1 MKKLI
6 AGNWKMNASL
16 AGNETLVNEL
26 RAGIGAPA
34 CDVAICVPSPY
45 FQQVQGLLAGQD
57 TIVMGSQNVS
67 SHESGAYTGDVS
79 ATMLKEFGIRYAIVG
94 HSERR
99 LHQAESDTHV
109 AIKAERALEA
119 GITPIVCVGETLRE
133 REEGMTEFI
142 VKRQLAAVIHL
153 VGHCISEIVVA
164 YEPVWAIGTGKT
176 ATSAQAQDVV
186 VDPRTEVEFPHP
198 ASRRGG
204 GELVGGRGAEPGR
217 AHRRRRRDRHERR
230 HVHRAV
236 RPEPGLDVHR
246 ERGALDLGVVRA
258 QRHVG
263 GRRVVPGR
271 PPRDRGAGRRRHP
284 LHRRRRQQ
292 RPVRRRPGDHHR
304 SRRGHAR
311 EHPCAG

>member
-153 VGHCISEIVVA
+153 GGHCISEIVVA

-176 ATSAQAQDVV
+176 ATPEQAQEVHGV
-186 VDPRTEVEFPHP
+186 LRTQLRAATEHADKIRLLYGGSMNAGNAAALLAQPDIDGGLIGG
-198 ASRRGG
+198 AS
-204 GELVGGRGAEPGR
+204 LKA
-217 AHRRRRRDRHERR
+217 ADFL
-230 HVHRAV
+230 AII
-236 RPEPGLDVHR
+236 
-246 ERGALDLGVVRA
+246 AAA
-258 QRHVG
+258 Q
-263 GRRVVPGR
+263 
-271 PPRDRGAGRRRHP
+271 
-284 LHRRRRQQ
+284 
-292 RPVRRRPGDHHR
+292 
-304 SRRGHAR
+304 
-311 EHPCAG
+311 